1 MSIATARAYQPYFAG
16 RFMPSGSRKS
26 HEIKPFHGWR
36 STFAG
41 KAHCIKDSVLLDGAC
56 GTSGMLT
63 VAQNRLLELAK
74 KHGKEV
80 AIHLF
85 GQEINPETYDKVRRH
100 FIWQRKKLIQ
110 LFVPAQRNT

>member
-1 MSIATARAYQPYFAG
+1 MSTATARAYQPYFAG
-16 RFMPSGSRKS
+16 RFMPFEMRKS
-26 HEIKPFHGWR
+26 PQNKAFYGHR
-36 STFAG
+36 STDSG

-56 GTSGMLT
+56 GTGGMLT

-100 FIWQRKKLIQ
+100 FIWQRKKMI
-110 LFVPAQRNT
+110 